1 MADFDWILKIIEC
14 RLPEL
19 SIYKGRLKR
28 KKAACTICF
37 PCRTLNS
44 SRYPVL
50 SPRGREP
57 ERGQQAARL
66 VFGRL
71 GIWERLPQFVEC
83 PLPNPPPQGR
93 GRVTAG
99 FAVTGGLKSNL
110 DLQPLISG
118 RLKSKKQSAQPI
130 SLAEPLIPTAAP
142 SSLPWERV
150 RERATSRKA
159 CLWAVREFGK
169 DCRNSEN
176 ALSPALPHGGGGRLQ
191 QIQALQAV

>member
-50 SPRGREP
+50 SPRGREL

-66 VFGRL
+66 VFGGL

-83 PLPNPPPQGR
+83 PLPSPPPR
-93 GRVTAG
+93 GRERVAAG
-99 FAVTGGLKSNL
+99 FAVSGGLKSNL
-110 DLQPLISG
+110 GLQPLILG
-118 RLKSKKQSAQPI
+118 RLKRKKAANTTCF
-130 SLAEPLIPTAAP
+130 LAEPLTPTAAP
-142 SSLPWERV
+142 SSLPVGE
-150 RERATSRKA
+150 S
-159 CLWAVREFGK
+159 
-169 DCRNSEN
+169 
-176 ALSPALPHGGGGRLQ
+176 
-191 QIQALQAV
+191 